1 MKVRVY
7 YDGYND
13 VYRPQYKWCGF
24 WRSFIEF
31 GITPY
36 GCGPILKTHRAT
48 KEEAIA
54 YLNKKKAQRKAER
67 ESEAAAKERSKKS
80 GVVYE
85 DVI

>member
-7 YDGYND
+7 YDGYNNI
-13 VYRPQYKWCGF
+13 YRPQYKGCGL

-31 GITPY
+31 ESTPY
-36 GCGPILKTHRAT
+36 GCPSKLLTDCST

-54 YLNKKKAQRKAER
+54 YLNKQKSQR
-67 ESEAAAKERSKKS
+67 ERSKKS